1 MNYSDF
7 ADNINEG
14 LNNVKGRVDP
24 KWVGSRHHELK
35 ISSRTAL
42 GDFGE
47 ERLCKALCDRG
58 VKASIVNKG
67 KGDFD
72 ILLEN
77 GIRLEVK
84 TATEDT
90 SGNYQFNG
98 IKIDN
103 TNYDYVLCLG
113 VAPNDLFINMWSKEH
128 CVENLSVPMTR
139 GGSDG
144 YKLSAGVRRGSRVRN
159 WEVHPLTND
168 NFNTF
173 VKEKLV

>member
-7 ADNINEG
+7 EDIINEEM
-14 LNNVKGRVDP
+14 NIIESRVQT
-24 KWVGSRHHELK
+24 KWVGSRHYGLK
-35 ISSRTAL
+35 IASRTAL

-47 ERLCKALCDRG
+47 AILCKALCNRG
-58 VKASIVNKG
+58 IKALIVNKG

-77 GIRLEVK
+77 GIKIEVK
-84 TATEDT
+84 TATED
-90 SGNYQFNG
+90 SNGNYQFNG
-98 IKIDN
+98 IKKNDVD
-103 TNYDYVLCLG
+103 YDYVLCLG
-113 VAPNDLFINMWSKEH
+113 IAPDDLFINMWSKEH

-159 WEVHPLTND
+159 WEVNPLNND

-173 VKEKLV
+173 VLEKLV